1 MFGSPDFTAVLVLVG
16 LFVAVLLAL
25 LSYHTPR
32 RDYVNTGLGILILAT
47 SLALILGAFGTPSV
61 ATALVLLI
69 VFVTIIALLL
79 TYQSPAWAH
88 AVWWIG
94 VALFF
99 LALPMLAVGR
109 GDLAVFSLIAGPG
122 LLMLV
127 ATMFP
132 EVPARYSRIGVTD
145 APPEVT
151 AEEIAIER
159 RRYTR
164 LAGGVTLAAIA
175 GVWLFGGVPRAP
187 VSEAQAIGPVTFDE
201 RLAQQGAQLFQ
212 EYGCVACHS
221 VTGQAGVGPSIR
233 GAAHRTRR
241 LTDGTV
247 QPPTDEYLRESIA
260 QPNAK
265 VVNGFASG
273 VMLSAVSPRLPE
285 ITQPSNM
292 DALINYIKSL
302 AP

>member
-1 MFGSPDFTAVLVLVG
+1 
-16 LFVAVLLAL
+16 
-25 LSYHTPR
+25 
-32 RDYVNTGLGILILAT
+32 
-47 SLALILGAFGTPSV
+47 
-61 ATALVLLI
+61 
-69 VFVTIIALLL
+69 
-79 TYQSPAWAH
+79 
-88 AVWWIG
+88 
-94 VALFF
+94 
-99 LALPMLAVGR
+99 MLAVGR

-159 RRYTR
+159 RRYPPGR
-164 LAGGVTLAAIA
+164 PGSPWRRSPACGSSAGCL
-175 GVWLFGGVPRAP
+175 AP

-201 RLAQQGAQLFQ
+201 RLAQQGA
-212 EYGCVACHS
+212 S
-221 VTGQAGVGPSIR
+221 SSR
-233 GAAHRTRR
+233 SMAASPATVSPGRRASGLRYEERSHRTRR